1 MTTGESDQ
9 ILLAA
14 AGLGL
19 LVAVPLAAKAL
30 RDFLKRRRPPSP
42 GARDPGPH

>member
-19 LVAVPLAAKAL
+19 LVAVPLVAKAL
-30 RDFLKRRRPPSP
+30 RDYLKRRRPPSP